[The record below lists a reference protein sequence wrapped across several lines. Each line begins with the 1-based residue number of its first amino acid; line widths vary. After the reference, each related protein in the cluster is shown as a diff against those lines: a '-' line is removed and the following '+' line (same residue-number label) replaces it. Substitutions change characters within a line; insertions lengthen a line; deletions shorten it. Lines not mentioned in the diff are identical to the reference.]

1 MPIGIPAPR
10 PIGFRAAPCNWLL
23 LLLLL
28 VGWTSSPAAA
38 QATQSPACPKAA
50 CYNATAWLDS
60 SDQPLNL
67 LVIFKVYK
75 AEGPQPKLSSAQA
88 GPNLQNTVRLLLTS
102 DAPVAPKGSS
112 KAPPKHHAEEDDGS
126 ASGPTTDPVLIQ
138 LQQSF
143 IPAASSMQS
152 SGISHA
158 FFAAPQN
165 ILTTIT
171 AGYEPHSPSTQDS
184 VQAANGP
191 TPTSESSSDQTLF
204 MADGLKLQQLHTGQ
218 WGLDRIDQQYRPL
231 NRTFMFGNSSTVGS
245 GQGVTIY
252 TMDSGIRQTHQE
264 FQPWQ
269 GNAQRVSL
277 GPSFAS
283 DSLNATDCDGH
294 GTHIGST
301 AVGRTVGVAKEA
313 SLVAV
318 RVLDCT
324 GAGQV
329 SDVVKGLEWVG
340 LNHKLPA
347 VVTMSLGVK
356 AGQWSQTL
364 QSAVTNLIEG
374 HGITVVVATGNDQ
387 VDACQ
392 ITPANVNGTIAVAG
406 SDMSNKFNSPQ
417 STDYE
422 LIYEYDNTG
431 ACVDI
436 FAPGVDILAACGGAG
451 RCTPLDDSNYAWASG
466 TSMAVPHVAG
476 AAAIYLAQNPNATP
490 AQVSQ
495 AITTASTPGL
505 LDTNGML
512 PGTPNRLLY
521 VDPNVI

>member
-1 MPIGIPAPR
+1 M
-10 PIGFRAAPCNWLL
+10 WSES
-23 LLLLL
+23 
-28 VGWTSSPAAA
+28 VKSMH
-38 QATQSPACPKAA
+38 
-50 CYNATAWLDS
+50 
-60 SDQPLNL
+60 
-67 LVIFKVYK
+67 VYK
-75 AEGPQPKLSSAQA
+75 AEGPQTKFSSAQA
-88 GPNLQNTVRLLLTS
+88 GPNLQNKTRSLLTS
-102 DAPVAPKGSS
+102 GPSAAPKGSS

-126 ASGPTTDPVLIQ
+126 ASGPTIDPVLIQ

-143 IPAASSMQS
+143 IPAASSMES

-158 FFAAPQN
+158 FYAAPQN
-165 ILTTIT
+165 TLISRFMSNVAAVSLSVCSQALSSARALLSTRLNGELDDREKDAIT
-171 AGYEPHSPSTQDS
+171 AGFEPQSPSNQDS

-191 TPTSESSSDQTLF
+191 TQTSQTSSDQTLF
-204 MADGLKLQQLHTGQ
+204 MADGLKLQQLHAAQ
-218 WGLDRIDQQYRPL
+218 WGLDRIDQQDRPV
-231 NRTFMFGNSSTVGS
+231 NQTFMFGNSSTVGS

-269 GNAQRVSL
+269 GNAQRVSF

-283 DSLNATDCDGH
+283 DSPNATDCDGH
-294 GTHIGST
+294 GTHIGPQPWAEQLEWPKKLLWWLSGFLT
-301 AVGRTVGVAKEA
+301 AQE
-313 SLVAV
+313 L
-318 RVLDCT
+318 
-324 GAGQV
+324 V

-340 LNHKLPA
+340 MNHKLPA
-347 VVTMSLGVK
+347 VVTMSLGVQ
-356 AGQWSQTL
+356 AGQWSQAL
-364 QSAVTNLIEG
+364 QSAVTNLIEK

-387 VDACQ
+387 IDACQ
-392 ITPANVNGTIAVAG
+392 ITPANVNGTIAAAG
-406 SDMSNKFNSPQ
+406 SDMSNKFNPPQ

-495 AITTASTPGL
+495 AITAASTPGL
-505 LDTNGML
+505 LDTDGML

-521 VDPNVI
+521 VGPNVI